1 MLAKLS
7 KSANAILLLLVIP
20 LLTGAIFLTVI
31 IKPQLSLPL
40 FMLLVLVVAWLVSV
54 FRLQV
59 ILMKFIAFT
68 LPFSVEVNLSDS
80 AMIFIPTEIL
90 LGIAAMSIVFEVLRT
105 QGFMNSLL
113 SNEVRWAIP
122 LALAYL
128 VFSIPSVMPIVSL
141 KFAIV
146 NLTYIMVFFV
156 LLNHEFKKNQNL
168 LPELVALYS
177 IGLFAVSVYAL
188 ILYNDYGW
196 NPAVTK
202 GIFRP
207 FYKDHTIFGATS
219 AIIGVFWLIYAGTSG
234 KLSHK
239 LFLYLV
245 AAYFIFLTVMSSS
258 RAATLSLVFIL
269 PLWLLLAMKARL
281 RHFVLIAGITVF
293 TGLVFYKQIIETIY
307 RNPYVSRSQNSEW
320 TGNLKSAGNIT
331 TDVSNIERL
340 NRWYSGV
347 KMFQEKPL
355 TGYGPGTYQFV
366 YIPFQKKELMNR
378 LTVKNPWDIPENS
391 GGTAHSE
398 YVLALS
404 EMGAFGLVA
413 FLIIIFRMFWISFV
427 KAREHP
433 NRKFIIVA
441 FVTLSTYFFHAFFN
455 NFLNTDKFAFLF
467 WGLAAWLMA
476 NYEHVYE

>member
-7 KSANAILLLLVIP
+7 KSADAILLLLVIP
-20 LLTGAIFLTVI
+20 LLTGAVFFTVI
-31 IKPQLSLPL
+31 SKPQLSLPL
-40 FMLLVLVVAWLVSV
+40 FMLLVLGASWLVSV

-59 ILMKFIAFT
+59 ILIKFIAFT
-68 LPFSVEVNLSDS
+68 LPFSVEVNISEN

-90 LGIAAMSIVFEVLRT
+90 LGIAAISIVFEAVRT
-105 QGFMNSLL
+105 RGFINSLL
-113 SNEVRWAIP
+113 SNQVRWVIP

-128 VFSIPSVMPIVSL
+128 VFSIPSVMPMVSL

-146 NLTYIMVFFV
+146 NLTYILVFFL
-156 LLNHEFKKNQNL
+156 LLNYEFRRNQKL
-168 LPELVALYS
+168 FPELVALYS
-177 IGLFAVSVYAL
+177 IGLFAVSVYSL
-188 ILYNDYGW
+188 VQYSDFGW
-196 NPAVTK
+196 KPAVTK

-219 AIIGVFWLIYAGTSG
+219 AIIGVFWLVYAGTRK

-245 AAYFIFLTVMSSS
+245 AAYFIFLTVLSSS

-269 PLWLLLAMKARL
+269 PLWLLLAVRARF
-281 RHFVLIAGITVF
+281 RHLVLLAGVTIF
-293 TGLVFYKQIIETIY
+293 AGLVFHKEIIDTIY
-307 RNPYVSRSQNSEW
+307 RNPYVSRSHYSEW

-347 KMFQEKPL
+347 KMFQERPL
-355 TGYGPGTYQFV
+355 TGYGPGTFQFV
-366 YIPFQKKELMNR
+366 YIPYQKKELMNR

-413 FLIIIFRMFWISFV
+413 FLIIILRMFWISFV

-433 NRKFIIVA
+433 NRKFIVVA
-441 FVTLSTYFFHAFFN
+441 FVALSTYFFHAFFN

-476 NYEHVYE
+476 NYERAYE